1 MKHLIV
7 FNPSAG
13 SNGADEAF
21 RALIKEKFAGL
32 DYEVYETTGPRSVI
46 PFLKDYLPK
55 QKDTVRVYACGGDGT
70 VHEVANGL
78 VGQKNAELAIYPAG
92 TGNDFVKTYGVTN
105 EEIEK
110 YRNFDA
116 LIKGQPVEIDLSKL
130 SGGNLKEP
138 LYSINVIN
146 FGFDAIVG
154 ARGNYYKENGFPKKV
169 KEGTNPYDYAL
180 KNDAMKYGRFNDI
193 EVSRSVGKNLQMI
206 IFQIKVFP
214 QCRFGLLPQ
223 FLDFLQRQ
231 FPGGHDAACSLRM
244 PEITGRI
251 IRIIGLGADVPLNL
265 RTDFFRDLKHARVC
279 NNQCIRLQFP
289 KLLKISTHALQIRIM
304 RKNISSHMDPHT
316 TRMRIRDAGGHFFH
330 IKILRLR
337 PQAKFIAADIN
348 SICAEIHGDLENFQT
363 AGRHQQFRFLPL
375 SHLSI
380 PFSLKNQQFHKQAVR
395 GSPVLAEQGL
405 PVKLMYRCEFEL
417 ARACLR

>member
-13 SNGADEAF
+13 NNDAADAF

-32 DYEVYETTGPRSVI
+32 DYEVYETEGPRSVI

-154 ARGNYYKENGFPKKV
+154 ARGNYYKEHGFPKKV

-193 EVSRSVGKNLQMI
+193 EVFADGEKLNEKQMLLATLAQGQWVGGQFKCAPKSDNTDGLIDVCVLKTMTFLGLGMI
-206 IFQIKVFP
+206 IGTYTK
-214 QCRFGLLPQ
+214 GKH
-223 FLDFLQRQ
+223 LDKPR
-231 FPGGHDAACSLRM
+231 
-244 PEITGRI
+244 
-251 IRIIGLGADVPLNL
+251 
-265 RTDFFRDLKHARVC
+265 K
-279 NNQCIRLQFP
+279 
-289 KLLKISTHALQIRIM
+289 KIVYR
-304 RKNISSHMDPHT
+304 
-316 TRMRIRDAGGHFFH
+316 
-330 IKILRLR
+330 
-337 PQAKFIAADIN
+337 QAKEIKMAGPQEFDVCVDGEMIKGNNFVVEVCPKAIKLVPPAK
-348 SICAEIHGDLENFQT
+348 AE
-363 AGRHQQFRFLPL
+363 
-375 SHLSI
+375 
-380 PFSLKNQQFHKQAVR
+380 
-395 GSPVLAEQGL
+395 
-405 PVKLMYRCEFEL
+405 
-417 ARACLR
+417 